1 MKKLL
6 VVIVGVVFMSS
17 CDLGEDCNTE
27 CVPGAPE
34 LVVQITPQEALD
46 SAYLQYDQ
54 WKIYDGV
61 EEMAIRL
68 NNDPN
73 FQANGALFM
82 DILVNDSSAI
92 VYGGGVTWSHR
103 SVEQPMMVIDYGNDV
118 KDTFNIS
125 LEAIIGECC
134 SAYNVSGLTIDN
146 QELDRDSVRY
156 FFQYLLEE

>member
-73 FQANGALFM
+73 FQANDALF
-82 DILVNDSSAI
+82 IPLYLQAFKISCLI
-92 VYGGGVTWSHR
+92 SHR
-103 SVEQPMMVIDYGNDV
+103 YVSETSSL
-118 KDTFNIS
+118 TFI
-125 LEAIIGECC
+125 
-134 SAYNVSGLTIDN
+134 V
-146 QELDRDSVRY
+146 
-156 FFQYLLEE
+156 